1 MEEFPG
7 MTDKDP
13 LEGLDAVGWAGLQH
27 AYGPATDV
35 PGLLRDLRAPDPE
48 RREKAVWELYGNIFH
63 QGSRYEATAHAVPFL
78 LALAADPG
86 TPDRAEIVRMIAA
99 LAIGYDEAYLPTG
112 VPVEEWRAEVA
123 EMRTADPDE
132 AYRKY
137 DAWVAQAADDGER
150 RSREF
155 RRKIFDF
162 EASRTAGECE
172 LAAYDAVRA
181 GVPALCALLGDK
193 DPALRAAAAY
203 AVSWFPEE
211 SARALPRLLD
221 LLATE
226 PVPGVA
232 ATAIVAA
239 GLLGDASLTGRL
251 RAFLSGDEPLSRWAA
266 ATALARLGVADPE
279 VIGELAACSAEP
291 PEQTKPIVAF
301 HEGDLRGYAS
311 DSLAV
316 LDGQVPDEA
325 VTAVLDGL
333 SRASGPAAFTITA
346 AALRLTFGAERLPSR
361 PPYKDLTEPQ
371 RRTVRILAEL
381 DEDTWQWANF
391 TQILRAWNLPD
402 QRKECRRYAG
412 LPRRG

>member
-7 MTDKDP
+7 MTEKDP
-13 LEGLDAVGWAGLQH
+13 LAGLDAVDWAGLQH
-27 AYGPATDV
+27 AYGPAADV
-35 PGLLRDLRAPDPE
+35 PGLLRDLRANDPE

-86 TPDRAEIVRMIAA
+86 TPDRVEIVRMIAA
-99 LAIGYDEAYLPTG
+99 LAIGFDETYLPAG
-112 VPVEEWRAEVA
+112 VPIEAWRAEVA
-123 EMRTADPDE
+123 KMRVANPDE
-132 AYRKY
+132 VYREY
-137 DAWVAQAADDGER
+137 DAWVERAADDRER

-162 EASRTAGECE
+162 GASRTAAECE

-181 GVPALCALLGDK
+181 GVPTLCALLGDP

-203 AVSWFPEE
+203 AVCWFPEE
-211 SARALPRLLD
+211 SARALPLLLD
-221 LLATE
+221 LPAAE
-226 PVPGVA
+226 AVSGVA

-239 GLLGDASLTGRL
+239 GLLGDASLAGRL
-251 RAFLSGDEPLSRWAA
+251 RTFLAGDDPLSRWAA

-279 VIGELAACSAEP
+279 VIGVLAACSAEP
-291 PEQTKPIVAF
+291 PEQGEPAIAF

-311 DSLAV
+311 DSLAL
-316 LDGQVPDEA
+316 LDGTVPDEA
-325 VTAVLDGL
+325 VAAVLDGL

-346 AALRLTFGAERLPSR
+346 AALRLTFGAARLPSR
-361 PPYKDLTEPQ
+361 PPYEDLTEPQ

-381 DEDTWQWANF
+381 GEDTWQWANF

-402 QRKECRRYAG
+402 QREECRRYAG
-412 LPRRG
+412 I